1 MRTLQTLLINLL
13 LFAFNTAIAQ
23 QTFTVN
29 GVVTDKDNKTL
40 PGATVFVADSRK
52 VTISDN
58 KGEFVLT
65 NMKPG
70 SYKLVVKMI
79 GFEIIEHEFTLQN
92 KGARFRFKLVED
104 NTLLG
109 EVNISGMTSAE
120 RKGYLARFIK
130 GFLGNSATAAQCKIL
145 NTDIIKFNF
154 DRKANTLTAY
164 TKDFL
169 EIENKALGYHL
180 KFLLSNFTG
189 KSELGNYE
197 ISFYGTLYFEDMKG
211 SERQQKK
218 WEQARAD
225 AYLASLPHFFRS
237 AFSNTLTENGFAVY
251 QMLSREALNDYT
263 KKLKR
268 IPSKYYE
275 PLGGLNKFLTPVDS
289 NFKKLDLYALTKD
302 STDLYV
308 VYTPKAESAD
318 FKQNGDVIPRFFPM
332 PAGQTSVLRPML
344 DSVLVDK
351 SGYLSPT
358 NGTLLMGYWSFGQ
371 MSTFLPTDYE
381 IPPEKMPVIK
391 NPETVPLQPVR
402 GLMNNTPYGIT
413 IRPGARP

>member
-1 MRTLQTLLINLL
+1 MRTIKTILFTLL

-23 QTFTVN
+23 QTFTIS
-29 GVVTDKDNKTL
+29 GVVTDKNNKTL

-52 VTISDN
+52 VTISDGN
-58 KGEFVLT
+58 GAFVLN

-109 EVNISGMTSAE
+109 EVNISGMTDAE

-130 GFLGNSATAAQCKIL
+130 GFLGNSANAAQCKIL
-145 NTDIIKFNF
+145 NTDIIKFKF

-189 KSELGNYE
+189 KSEWGNYE

-225 AYLASLPHFFRS
+225 AYLGSLPHFFRS
-237 AFSNTLTENGFAVY
+237 AFNNTLTENGFEAY
-251 QMLSREALNDYT
+251 QMLNSEALKVYK
-263 KKLKR
+263 KKLQL
-268 IPSKYYE
+268 PPFKYYL
-275 PLGGLNKFLTPVDS
+275 PLGSLNKFLIPVDS
-289 NFKKLDLYALTKD
+289 TFKKLDLHALTKD
-302 STDLYV
+302 STVLYV
-308 VYTPKAESAD
+308 VYTPKNEPDD
-318 FKQNGDVIPRFFPM
+318 FKQKGDLIPRFFPM
-332 PAGQTSVLRPML
+332 PAGQTSVLHPML
-344 DSVLVDK
+344 DSVLVDR

-358 NGTLLMGYWSFGQ
+358 NGLLLMGYWSWGQ

-381 IPPEKMPVIK
+381 VPSGKMPVIK
-391 NPETVPLQPVR
+391 KINRKPLGGLINNNPP
-402 GLMNNTPYGIT
+402 GIT
-413 IRPGARP
+413 IRPGSRP